1 LCQRRLRT
9 RLVVAKTRLMKSRAE
24 LFLLSYGIGIFV
36 LISSVWIAS
45 ASSSVSPTLQRL
57 SNGDIRIEHP
67 TQAGQYYRIEAST
80 DLQSWGPM
88 VTLLSPGLL
97 QHTDSAA
104 GYFPKRFYRIGQ
116 VTGASILTGDHLVTD
131 SGDVV
136 FHPINHASFVMSWN
150 GKMIYSDPVGGATPY
165 QNLQKADLILVTHG
179 HSDHFSGSTID
190 AVRAT
195 GARIITTQTVF
206 NSMSATQ
213 RGLTTVLANGA
224 NTDAIGLNVAAVP
237 AYNLTNANHP
247 QGIGNGYV
255 LSIAGRRI
263 FISGDTEDVPE
274 IRALPNID
282 VAFFCMNVPF
292 TMDITKAASTVRQMK
307 PKVVFPYHYRNQ
319 DGSFADLNAFRQQVG
334 TDFGIEVRVRTWY

>member
-1 LCQRRLRT
+1 
-9 RLVVAKTRLMKSRAE
+9 MKSRAE
-24 LFLLSYGIGIFV
+24 LFLLSYGVGIIV
-36 LISSVWIAS
+36 LISGIWLAS
-45 ASSSVSPTLQRL
+45 TFAAVTPTVQRL
-57 SNGDIRIEHP
+57 ANGDVRIDHS
-67 TQAGQYYRIEAST
+67 TQAAQYYRIEAST
-80 DLQSWGPM
+80 DLQTWEPM
-88 VTLLSPGLL
+88 VTLLSPGML

-104 GYFPKRFYRIGQ
+104 GYYPKRFYRIGQ
-116 VTGASILTGDHLVTD
+116 VTGTNILTGDHLVTT

-150 GKMIYSDPVGGATPY
+150 GKMIYSDPVGAATLY

-179 HSDHFSGSTID
+179 HSDHFSGTTID

-195 GARIITTQTVF
+195 GARIIATQAVF
-206 NSMSATQ
+206 NSMSTTQ
-213 RGLTTVLANGA
+213 RSLTTVLANGA

-237 AYNLTNANHP
+237 AYNLTNSNHP
-247 QGIGNGYV
+247 QGVGNGYV
-255 LSIAGRRI
+255 LTVGGRRI

-282 VAFFCMNVPF
+282 VAFLCMNVPF

-319 DGSFADLNAFRQQVG
+319 DGTLANLNSFRQQVG
-334 TDFGIEVRVRTWY
+334 TDFGIEVRVRSWY